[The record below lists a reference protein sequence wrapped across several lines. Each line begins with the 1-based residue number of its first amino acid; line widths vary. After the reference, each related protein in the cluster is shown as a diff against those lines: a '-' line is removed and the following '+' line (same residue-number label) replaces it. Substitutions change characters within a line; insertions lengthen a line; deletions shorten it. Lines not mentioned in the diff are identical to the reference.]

1 MAIRSF
7 RHRGVEDLFRS
18 GSSKR
23 IAKPQ
28 WRKIT
33 LILDFLDGIADP
45 KDCQGVM
52 GFHPLK
58 GERAGAYAMTV
69 TANWRLTFK
78 WNGKDVT
85 DIDYEDYH

>member
-1 MAIRSF
+1 
-7 RHRGVEDLFRS
+7 
-18 GSSKR
+18 
-23 IAKPQ
+23 
-28 WRKIT
+28 
-33 LILDFLDGIADP
+33 
-45 KDCQGVM
+45 M

-58 GERAGAYAMTV
+58 GNRAGTYAMTV

>member
-1 MAIRSF
+1 MPIRSI
-7 RHRGVEDLFRS
+7 RSKAVEELFAR

-28 WRKIT
+28 WRKIM
-33 LILDFLDGIADP
+33 LILDFLDGIVDLT
-45 KDCQGVM
+45 DCQGVM
-52 GFHPLK
+52 GFHALK
-58 GERAGAYAMTV
+58 GDRAGTYAMTV

-78 WNGKDVT
+78 WKGKDVI

>member
-1 MAIRSF
+1 MSIRSF
-7 RHRGVEDLFRS
+7 RNRAVEELFAN

-33 LILDFLDGIADP
+33 LILDFLDGITDP

-58 GERAGAYAMTV
+58 GDRAGTFAMTV